1 MTANGSCGTEGK
13 ACEDA
18 DDGDDGEEF
27 DQGEG
32 GSTLLSLGKPC
43 RATQGLNV

>member
-1 MTANGSCGTEGK
+1 MSANRARGTEGK

-27 DQGEG
+27 DEGEG
-32 GSTLLSLGKPC
+32 SPASLSLGKPC
-43 RATQGLNV
+43 